1 MDPSREDLLVG
12 AIDELAEFS
21 PPGLLMLLISG
32 ANELRGAIDEG
43 RADGGLLIEL
53 RDHVQMLIAAGA
65 THTSTT
71 AH

>member
-1 MDPSREDLLVG
+1 MDPSGEDLLVG

-43 RADGGLLIEL
+43 RAEVELLVEL
-53 RDHVQMLIAAGA
+53 RDHVQMLIASGP
-65 THTSTT
+65 THMSTP